1 MAKIR
6 YDNGTALSMF
16 NERGKLFN
24 LKKELS
30 QQLKGEQ
37 PGIDVEEFPVT
48 MQNEENMN
56 LFFNASG
63 IFKGMSAIEAKKD
76 IESPEYK
83 TSVRGMNGVKQGFER
98 IKNDLYFLADYKQKN
113 WDNVHGV
120 SKQEPLDQVEFLH
133 DLVILPDSLDQSV
146 SLDFEGSTIQGPGG
160 ESVFIS
166 DLPKLTPAE
175 VGHSIKEPLNQLI
188 QDQGINQKKNS
199 RDFNSQLV
207 RTEVKSLLNDLKET
221 SGIKGVKS
229 AAYDLV
235 VNSGNFNGTF
245 MDDYFE
251 QPAITREI
259 NDWKNKNPGENT
271 ENIKRALL
279 PNMWNHENS
288 NAMEKL
294 LEDFYT
300 LLVRDNYDA
309 TREVS
314 SKNNISPTVNMTAE
328 EKLNYYRNLSK

>member
-1 MAKIR
+1 M
-6 YDNGTALSMF
+6 
-16 NERGKLFN
+16 
-24 LKKELS
+24 
-30 QQLKGEQ
+30 
-37 PGIDVEEFPVT
+37 
-48 MQNEENMN
+48 
-56 LFFNASG
+56 
-63 IFKGMSAIEAKKD
+63 
-76 IESPEYK
+76 
-83 TSVRGMNGVKQGFER
+83 
-98 IKNDLYFLADYKQKN
+98 
-113 WDNVHGV
+113 
-120 SKQEPLDQVEFLH
+120 
-133 DLVILPDSLDQSV
+133 
-146 SLDFEGSTIQGPGG
+146 
-160 ESVFIS
+160 
-166 DLPKLTPAE
+166 
-175 VGHSIKEPLNQLI
+175 
-188 QDQGINQKKNS
+188 
-199 RDFNSQLV
+199 
-207 RTEVKSLLNDLKET
+207 KSLLNDLKET

-279 PNMWNHENS
+279 PNMWNYENS